1 MAPADRAAE
10 LKQLRAGGGAVNQSL
25 MNMSNASFG
34 SRPGSAAS
42 ADGTINQ
49 SRSKEELEEFF
60 DKIATPI
67 RAPLSP
73 CSVLRARQP
82 PDRRRARAE
91 RKGPDGE
98 EGPPPRP
105 GSAGYVNHI
114 TLRTHWAHMDR
125 APSTTWG
132 DLEKQVY
139 GGPHHSVSVYDK
151 M

>member
-1 MAPADRAAE
+1 MRARPPADLAPADRAAE
-10 LKQLRAGGGAVNQSL
+10 LKQLRGAAAVNQSL

-82 PDRRRARAE
+82 PDRRRARRA
-91 RKGPDGE
+91 
-98 EGPPPRP
+98 EGPRRRGGAAPAARLGRVRQPHHAAHALGAHGQGAVNDVGRP
-105 GSAGYVNHI
+105 GEAGV
-114 TLRTHWAHMDR
+114 RR
-125 APSTTWG
+125 AAP
-132 DLEKQVY
+132 
-139 GGPHHSVSVYDK
+139 
-151 M
+151 